1 MAGRGLLDFFR
12 LLRRP
17 RCPRDTITIRA
28 GLIFNQVDNVSFS
41 GITVINSQT
50 WTLCFNDCEGISVKN
65 CLFFAYR
72 VYADGIMLSDCK
84 NAVVEDSF
92 IRTGDDAFET
102 KSTTAQGLTDNVLF
116 RNNAAWTD
124 KAVAYGCIYESNHD
138 TRNVRFE
145 NCSVGFAL
153 GTWSNHLGC
162 CVIQMGNR
170 KGAVM
175 ENISFRKYRGL
186 YVAQRRSAQRL
197 HRRQRRQ
204 GRGIRHR

>member
-1 MAGRGLLDFFR
+1 MDTLHERLRRSFGQGLYVFCLSGIRGRSDAVRLQKCDCRGLFH
-12 LLRRP
+12 P
-17 RCPRDTITIRA
+17 H
-28 GLIFNQVDNVSFS
+28 
-41 GITVINSQT
+41 
-50 WTLCFNDCEGISVKN
+50 
-65 CLFFAYR
+65 
-72 VYADGIMLSDCK
+72 
-84 NAVVEDSF
+84 
-92 IRTGDDAFET
+92 GDDAFET
-102 KSTTAQGLTDNVLF
+102 KSTTANGLTDNVLF

-175 ENISFRKYRGL
+175 ENITFDNIEVYMSHNDGL
-186 YVAQRRSAQRL
+186 LNVYIGGSG
-197 HRRQRRQ
+197 
-204 GRGIRHR
+204 GRGEATELSKYLFQKYHRTQELRSVPERPYL